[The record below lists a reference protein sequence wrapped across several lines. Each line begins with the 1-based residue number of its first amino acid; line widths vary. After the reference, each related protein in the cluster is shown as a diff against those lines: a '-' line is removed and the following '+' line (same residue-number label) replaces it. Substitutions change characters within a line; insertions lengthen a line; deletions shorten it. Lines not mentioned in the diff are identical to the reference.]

1 VLEDTIKI
9 SCGFLKH
16 VEAET
21 GVSAQ
26 LEALDDSSS
35 LSWIVSA
42 WPSSKT
48 DVNIHEI
55 RFMKDKHV
63 TPWDCCMAEKNAKPC

>member
-1 VLEDTIKI
+1 LNLLDGGYIQLDLLEFAIKM

-26 LEALDDSSS
+26 LEAVDDSSS

-55 RFMKDKHV
+55 RFLEDKHV
-63 TPWDCCMAEKNAKPC
+63 TP

>member
-1 VLEDTIKI
+1 MLEDTVEML
-9 SCGFLKH
+9 CGFLKH

-21 GVSAQ
+21 EVSAQ
-26 LEALDDSSS
+26 LEAVDDSSS
-35 LSWIVSA
+35 LSWLASA

-63 TPWDCCMAEKNAKPC
+63 TP